1 MEQSSIDVRNSGIV
15 GMKLIRKQLIST
27 CFALLFAFAAL
38 PAIHIPAAASEIKYV
53 VNGVPITSYDI
64 QRRAAF
70 IKLQR
75 GKGSASDQMIDQA
88 LRMAEVKRL
97 NIRVTDQEV
106 DQAYARFAQGNKM
119 QLKQLDGIMAQSG
132 VTKQHFKDFIRAQMS
147 WNQALSARSRGGGRM
162 SEQEA
167 VRKMLQQG
175 GAKPSATEYML
186 QQVIFVIPAG
196 EKGSI
201 GKRKQE
207 AEAMRARFNSCETT
221 RQFAKGLLDVT
232 VRDIGRKLAPELP
245 SDWADAIKKAG
256 AGSATPV
263 RQTERGLE
271 FIGICSSREV
281 SDDRVAQLVLNGENK
296 SGDQNADEISK
307 TYTEELRKKA
317 RIVER

>member
-1 MEQSSIDVRNSGIV
+1 
-15 GMKLIRKQLIST
+15 MKLIRKQLIST
-27 CFALLFAFAAL
+27 GFALLFAFAAL